1 VKKLQSKVAVEAI
14 GVYELENS
22 LGISHKTAK
31 SIIHTYHVLEP
42 IRHEQNPLDACDEML
57 LQRAGKMIGVKRAF
71 DLVGSNVDGMLRSK
85 QERRFAKDM
94 LDLEDRMA
102 TRFREGQSLL
112 LAELRELREQRQT
125 PLPQPLVAAPSEVN
139 PLVEGVAS
147 APGTKAVSE
156 RQTSDPRLLPEG
168 VTREPVAAEPKPIT
182 MSSPLDG
189 ETSAS

>member
-102 TRFREGQSLL
+102 TRFREELQAWQSLL
-112 LAELRELREQRQT
+112 LAELRERRQT
-125 PLPQPLVAAPSEVN
+125 PLPQPLVAAPSEVKN
-139 PLVEGVAS
+139 PLVEKS
-147 APGTKAVSE
+147 FKA
-156 RQTSDPRLLPEG
+156 
-168 VTREPVAAEPKPIT
+168 A
-182 MSSPLDG
+182 LD
-189 ETSAS
+189 A